1 MNDARAMTVLVV
13 DDEPSNIDL
22 IKGVLPEGVK
32 VKAATNGALALKI
45 AQKVPPPDVI
55 LLDVMMPEMDGHEVC
70 QRLKADPA
78 TSNIP
83 VVFLSGNDSP
93 DEISKGMEM
102 GALAYLSKPV
112 NPDALNEVL
121 GKIG

>member
-1 MNDARAMTVLVV
+1 MNEERVITVLVV

-22 IKGVLPEGVK
+22 IKGVLSEGVK
-32 VKAATNGALALKI
+32 VKAATNGTLAIKI
-45 AQKVPPPDVI
+45 AQKVPPPDII

-70 QRLKADPA
+70 RRLKADPA

-83 VVFLSGNDSP
+83 VVFLSGNDSA
-93 DEISKGMEM
+93 DEIKTGMEM

-112 NPDALNEVL
+112 NPDALREVL
-121 GKIG
+121 GKIS